1 MKLLIKG
8 GRVIDPAN
16 DVDLV
21 TDIYINKGVIEEIGT
36 DLDPE
41 GLEIEVIDATG
52 LVVAPGLIDMH
63 THLRE
68 PGFEYKEDIESG
80 TSAAAMGGFTSIACM
95 PNTEP
100 PVDNAAMVEYI
111 ISRAKSVGKVNVY
124 PIGCISKGQKG
135 EELAQIGELKFA
147 GAAAVSDDGRPVEN
161 ALLMKHALQYA
172 NTFDI
177 TVISHCEDLHLAD
190 SGSANEGYMATSLG
204 LRGITP
210 AAEEVMVARDVLI
223 AGNEGVPV
231 HIAHISTKR
240 SVDIIR
246 NAKARGARVTC
257 ETCPHYFTLTER
269 EIEGFNTNAKMN
281 PPLRTDEDVAAI
293 IEGLRDGTIDVIA
306 TDHAPHHADEKNCE
320 FALAAN
326 GIVGLETS
334 LPLSLTYL
342 VDKGVLTL
350 RELLMKMCVNPANIL
365 GLNKGSL
372 SVNRPAD
379 IVIFDPKETYTVDV
393 NRFMSKGKNSP
404 YDGYTLHGKVQ
415 YTIVNGEIVVNQG
428 VLL

>member
-1 MKLLIKG
+1 MKILIKG
-8 GRVIDPAN
+8 GRVIDPVN
-16 DVDLV
+16 NIDEV
-21 TDIYINKGVIEEIGT
+21 TDIYINKGMIEEIGT
-36 DLDPE
+36 ELDPE
-41 GLEIEVIDATG
+41 GLEIEVIDAAG
-52 LVVAPGLIDMH
+52 LIVAPGLIDMH

-80 TSAAAMGGFTSIACM
+80 TRAAAMGGFTSIACM

-100 PVDNAAMVEYI
+100 PIDNAALVEYI
-111 ISRAKSVGKVNVY
+111 ISRAKSVGTVNVY

-147 GAAAVSDDGRPVEN
+147 GAVAVSDDGRPVEN

-177 TVISHCEDLHLAD
+177 TVISHCEEMSLAD
-190 SGSANEGYMATSLG
+190 GGSANEGAMATSLG

-210 AAEEVMVARDVLI
+210 AAEEVMVARDVLL
-223 AGNEGVPV
+223 AENEGVPV

-240 SVDIIR
+240 SVEIIR
-246 NAKARGARVTC
+246 NAKARGAKVTC
-257 ETCPHYFTLTER
+257 ETCPHYFTLTDAA
-269 EIEGFNTNAKMN
+269 IEGFNTNAKMN
-281 PPLRTDEDVAAI
+281 PPLRTEEDRLAI

-306 TDHAPHHADEKNCE
+306 TDHAPHHIDEKNCE

-334 LPLSLTYL
+334 LPLCITYL
-342 VDKGVLTL
+342 VGTGVLTL
-350 RELLMKMCVNPANIL
+350 NELLKKMCVNPANIL

-372 SVNRPAD
+372 SVGRPAD
-379 IVIFDPKETYTVDV
+379 IVVFDPKEAFTVDV
-393 NRFMSKGKNSP
+393 NSFQSKGKNSP
-404 YDGYTLHGKVQ
+404 YDGYQLNGTVK
-415 YTIVNGEIVVNQG
+415 YTVVNGEIVVNQG

>member
-1 MKLLIKG
+1 MKILIKG

-16 DVDLV
+16 NIDEV
-21 TDIYINKGVIEEIGT
+21 TDIYINNGLIEEIGT
-36 DLDPE
+36 KLDPE
-41 GLEIEVIDATG
+41 GLEIEVIDASG

-80 TSAAAMGGFTSIACM
+80 TCAAAMGGFTSIACM

-100 PVDNAAMVEYI
+100 PIDSAAMVEFVL
-111 ISRAKSVGKVNVY
+111 SKAKSVGKVNVY

-147 GAAAVSDDGRPVEN
+147 GAVAVSDDGRPVES
-161 ALLMKHALQYA
+161 ALLMKHALQYS

-177 TVISHCEDLHLAD
+177 AVISHCEDLSLAD
-190 SGSANEGYMATSLG
+190 GGCANEGATATSLG
-204 LRGITP
+204 LRGISP
-210 AAEEVMVARDVLI
+210 AAEEVMVARDVLL
-223 AGNEGVPV
+223 AENEGVGV

-240 SVDIIR
+240 SVEIVR
-246 NAKARGARVTC
+246 NAKARGAKVTC
-257 ETCPHYFTLTER
+257 ETCPHYFTLTDEA
-269 EIEGFNTNAKMN
+269 IDGFNTNAKMN
-281 PPLRTDEDVAAI
+281 PPLRTEEDRLAI

-306 TDHAPHHADEKNCE
+306 TDHAPHHIDEKNCE

-334 LPLSLTYL
+334 LPLGITYL
-342 VDKGVLTL
+342 VNKGVLTIN
-350 RELLMKMCVNPANIL
+350 ELLVKMCVNPASIL

-372 SVNRPAD
+372 SAMYPAD
-379 IVIFDPKETYTVDV
+379 IVIFDPSEEFAVDV
-393 NRFMSKGKNSP
+393 SAFRSKGKNSP
-404 YDGYTLHGKVQ
+404 YDGFKLSGKVK
-415 YTIVNGEIVVNQG
+415 YTIVNGKIVVNQG

>member
-1 MKLLIKG
+1 MKILIKG
-8 GRVIDPAN
+8 GRVIDPVN
-16 DVDLV
+16 NIDEV
-21 TDIYINKGVIEEIGT
+21 TDIYINKGMIEEIGT
-36 DLDPE
+36 ELDPE
-41 GLEIEVIDATG
+41 GLEIEVIDAAG
-52 LVVAPGLIDMH
+52 LIVAPGLIDMH

-80 TSAAAMGGFTSIACM
+80 TRAAAMGGFTSIACM

-100 PVDNAAMVEYI
+100 PIDNAALVEYI
-111 ISRAKSVGKVNVY
+111 ISRAKSVGTVNVY

-147 GAAAVSDDGRPVEN
+147 GAVAVSDDGRPVEN

-177 TVISHCEDLHLAD
+177 TVISHCEEMSLAD
-190 SGSANEGYMATSLG
+190 GGSANEGAMATSLG

-210 AAEEVMVARDVLI
+210 AAEEVMVARDVLL
-223 AGNEGVPV
+223 AENEGVPV

-240 SVDIIR
+240 SVEIIR
-246 NAKARGARVTC
+246 NAKARGAKVTC
-257 ETCPHYFTLTER
+257 ETCPHYFTLTDAA
-269 EIEGFNTNAKMN
+269 IEGFNTNAKMN
-281 PPLRTDEDVAAI
+281 PPLRTEEDRLAI

-306 TDHAPHHADEKNCE
+306 TDHAPHHIDEKNCE

-334 LPLSLTYL
+334 LPLCITYL
-342 VDKGVLTL
+342 VDTGVLTL
-350 RELLMKMCVNPANIL
+350 NELLKKMCVNPANIL

-372 SVNRPAD
+372 SVGRPAD
-379 IVIFDPKETYTVDV
+379 IVVFDPKEAFTVDV
-393 NRFMSKGKNSP
+393 NSFQSKGKNSP
-404 YDGYTLHGKVQ
+404 YDGYQLNGTVK
-415 YTIVNGEIVVNQG
+415 YTVVNGEIVVNQG